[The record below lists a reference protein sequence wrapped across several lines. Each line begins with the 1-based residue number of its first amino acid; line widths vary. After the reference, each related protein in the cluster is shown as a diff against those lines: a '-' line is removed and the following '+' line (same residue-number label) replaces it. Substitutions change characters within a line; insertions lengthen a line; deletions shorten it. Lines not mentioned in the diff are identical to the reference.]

1 MSGAIREGLVVRGL
15 TVEYHTDAGVIRGA
29 DEVGFSVRAG
39 ERLGI
44 VGESGS
50 GKSTTALALM
60 RMIRPPGRIA
70 AGSVRLDGIDLL
82 ALSDDDM
89 RSARLRLASYIPQGA
104 MNSLNPVKSIGG
116 QIADAIIDHETGIA
130 LPALRE
136 RIAEALAG
144 VDLAPEIA
152 RAYPHQLS
160 GGMKQRVCI
169 AIGMVLRPRL
179 IVADEPTSA
188 LDVVTQLQ
196 VMETLGRRQQE
207 TECCFIL
214 IGHDMGLMA
223 QFVDRLAVMYA
234 GRLVELGA
242 IEEMFSAPLHP
253 YTRML
258 IASVPSFAN
267 RGNFVG
273 IPGTA
278 PSLHR
283 LPTGC
288 AFAPRCPQAMPCCR
302 EERPEPREVAPGR
315 VVACHFAGSHAGAA

>member
-1 MSGAIREGLVVRGL
+1 MTDGLLVRDL
-15 TVEYHTDAGVIRGA
+15 TVEYYTDAGVIRGT
-29 DEVGFSVRAG
+29 DHVGLSVAAG

-70 AGSVRLDGIDLL
+70 AGSVLLDGTDLL
-82 ALSDDDM
+82 ALSEEAM

-104 MNSLNPVKSIGG
+104 MNSLNPVKPIGG
-116 QIADAIIDHETGIA
+116 QLADAIIDHEPGVRGADLRRRVEAA
-130 LPALRE
+130 LDGVELEPA
-136 RIAEALAG
+136 
-144 VDLAPEIA
+144 IA

-169 AIGMVLRPRL
+169 AIGMILRPRL

-196 VMETLGRRQQE
+196 VMETLGRRQRE
-207 TECCFIL
+207 TNCCLIL

-234 GRLVELGA
+234 GRIVELGG
-242 IEEMFSAPLHP
+242 IEEMFGSPHHP
-253 YTRML
+253 YTRLL
-258 IASVPSFAN
+258 IESVPSFAN
-267 RGNFVG
+267 RGRFVG
-273 IPGTA
+273 IAGTT

-283 LPTGC
+283 LPRGC
-288 AFAPRCPQAMPCCR
+288 AFAPRCPQAMDRCHT
-302 EERPEPREVAPGR
+302 ERPQPRAVGSGR
-315 VVACHFAGSHAGAA
+315 LVACHLGAGSHAPVG

>member
-1 MSGAIREGLVVRGL
+1 MRTGLHVRDL
-15 TVEYHTDAGVIRGA
+15 TVEYYTDAGTVRGA
-29 DEVGFSVRAG
+29 DCVGFDVAPG

-60 RMIRPPGRIA
+60 RMIRPPGRIVD
-70 AGSVRLDGIDLL
+70 GSVLLDDTDLMT
-82 ALSDDDM
+82 LSDEAM
-89 RSARLRLASYIPQGA
+89 RSARLRLVSYIPQGA
-104 MNSLNPVKSIGG
+104 MNSLNPVKSIGS
-116 QIADAIIDHETGIA
+116 QIADAIVDHEGRVGRVE
-130 LPALRE
+130 LRD
-136 RIAEALAG
+136 RIADALAS
-144 VDLAPEIA
+144 VDLAQEVA

-169 AIGMVLRPRL
+169 AIGVILRPRL

-196 VMETLGRRQQE
+196 VMETLGRLQQE
-207 TECCFIL
+207 TRCCLIL

-234 GRLVELGA
+234 GRVVEVGN
-242 IEEMFSAPLHP
+242 IEEMFAHPRHP

-258 IASVPSFAN
+258 IESVPSYAN
-267 RGNFVG
+267 RGSFVG
-273 IPGTA
+273 IPGTT

-283 LPTGC
+283 LPPGC
-288 AFAPRCPQAMPCCR
+288 AFAPRCPQAMQRCR
-302 EERPEPREVAPGR
+302 IEQPQSRSRAEGQVL
-315 VVACHFAGSHAGAA
+315 ACHLDETDMVLNADAH

>member
-1 MSGAIREGLVVRGL
+1 MNTGLVVRDL
-15 TVEYHTDAGVIRGA
+15 TVEYYTDAGVIRGA
-29 DEVGFSVRAG
+29 DHVSLSVRAG

-60 RMIRPPGRIA
+60 RMIRPPGRIT
-70 AGSVRLDGIDLL
+70 AGSVVLDGTDLL
-82 ALSDDDM
+82 ALSDDAM
-89 RSARLRLASYIPQGA
+89 RSARLRLVSYIPQGA
-104 MNSLNPVKSIGG
+104 MNSLNPVKPIGG
-116 QIADAIIDHETGIA
+116 QIADAIIDHEAGITA
-130 LPALRE
+130 AELRR
-136 RIAEALAG
+136 RIADALAG
-144 VDLAPEIA
+144 VDLEPETA

-169 AIGMVLRPRL
+169 AIGMILQPRL

-196 VMETLGRRQQE
+196 VMETLGRRQQDSN
-207 TECCFIL
+207 CCLIL

-234 GRLVELGA
+234 GRLVELGKLTE
-242 IEEMFSAPLHP
+242 IFSAPLHP

-258 IASVPSFAN
+258 IASVPSFSN
-267 RGNFVG
+267 RGHFVG
-273 IPGTA
+273 IPGTT

-283 LPTGC
+283 LPHGC
-288 AFAPRCPQAMPCCR
+288 AFAPRCPAVMERCR
-302 EERPEPREVAPGR
+302 AVRPEPIEVADGR
-315 VVACHFAGSHAGAA
+315 LLACHLGMKQNAVAG